1 MTDHNTSSETYYDDS
16 NYTYTYFEVVN
27 QTLAARIFI
36 YVTYVTTCLSAWLV
50 VAFTVE
56 RFVAVLYPLQRN
68 AICTVK
74 RARHIIL
81 SIVLAALLLNVPVLR
96 FAKASQHQCSID
108 YEYLDDAERFNL
120 VDTIVTLLVP
130 LTVIIIMNTWIMIGV
145 CRLERVRLMLRTA
158 PARPPACPRS
168 QQRVTR
174 MLLLVSSVFV
184 VLNMPAY
191 VVRIIAYAKDISG
204 AGHEDGEQWMSTLQQ
219 LSIMFFNTNFG
230 INFILYCL
238 SGQNFRRA
246 LRQTMPWL
254 RKRKR
259 RGVAVRRP
267 TSCHPARAS
276 SVSTSGRKVMSTFPK
291 EGPTILWNSEMQP
304 LADERK
310 AGRETADI
318 FRIPMP
324 PKRIGSDAWDHA
336 SGVPFGCSVKTYSS
350 FVDRSLILLQK
361 L

>member
-1 MTDHNTSSETYYDDS
+1 M
-16 NYTYTYFEVVN
+16 
-27 QTLAARIFI
+27 
-36 YVTYVTTCLSAWLV
+36 
-50 VAFTVE
+50 
-56 RFVAVLYPLQRN
+56 
-68 AICTVK
+68 
-74 RARHIIL
+74 
-81 SIVLAALLLNVPVLR
+81 SIVLAALLLNLPVLR

-120 VDTIVTLLVP
+120 VDTIVTLLLP

-204 AGHEDGEQWMSTLQQ
+204 SGHEDHEQWMSTLQQ

-254 RKRKR
+254 RKRAR

-276 SVSTSGRKVMSTFPK
+276 SVSTSFVSNCTEATQNAVGGQVPVRTPSTRLRRREPCVSRWIFD
-291 EGPTILWNSEMQP
+291 NSRQRQTPINVHLEM
-304 LADERK
+304 RS
-310 AGRETADI
+310 
-318 FRIPMP
+318 F
-324 PKRIGSDAWDHA
+324 
-336 SGVPFGCSVKTYSS
+336 SS
-350 FVDRSLILLQK
+350 TTESNGTNVTRS
-361 L
+361 